1 MKLMISF
8 LLLILSLNF
17 CSNQIEPENLDL
29 KLTYFVT
36 DSLGNEKYSFTQNE
50 EFQVKFEIKNNSDK
64 ELTFDISLPVVG
76 LSIKKDGETICNS
89 TDYMNVCRSLA

>member
-64 ELTFDISLPVVG
+64 ELTFDIVC
-76 LSIKKDGETICNS
+76 LSFHFQLKRMVKQFVIQLIT
-89 TDYMNVCRSLA
+89 